1 MPQQLK
7 MNFTN
12 SEVRNPLNV
21 NLMGS
26 RSLPNLKTT
35 NIVNYQHNYLT
46 SFNRLDFRHWGIPLF
61 SNKNEANGEIIYN
74 AIYLSSNQK
83 KFRDLSLYKLVEKYQ
98 ELNISEKNKINSFLA
113 NER

>member
-1 MPQQLK
+1 MRKIISINL
-7 MNFTN
+7 FISILLLSLVFSYN
-12 SEVRNPLNV
+12 SNLPNKLNV
-21 NLMGS
+21 N
-26 RSLPNLKTT
+26 

-61 SNKNEANGEIIYN
+61 SNKNEVNGEIIYN

-98 ELNISEKNKINSFLA
+98 ELNISEKNTINNFLA

>member
-1 MPQQLK
+1 MRKIISINLLISILLLSLV
-7 MNFTN
+7 FSYN
-12 SEVRNPLNV
+12 SNLPNKLNV
-21 NLMGS
+21 N
-26 RSLPNLKTT
+26 

-61 SNKNEANGEIIYN
+61 SNKNEANGEIIFN

-98 ELNISEKNKINSFLA
+98 ELNISEKNTINNFLA

>member
-1 MPQQLK
+1 MRKIISINL
-7 MNFTN
+7 FISILLLSLVFSYN
-12 SEVRNPLNV
+12 SNLPNKLNV
-21 NLMGS
+21 N
-26 RSLPNLKTT
+26 

-61 SNKNEANGEIIYN
+61 SNKNEANGEIIFN

-98 ELNISEKNKINSFLA
+98 ELNISEKNKINNFLA

>member
-1 MPQQLK
+1 MRKIISINL
-7 MNFTN
+7 FISILLLSLVFSYN
-12 SEVRNPLNV
+12 SNLPNKLNV
-21 NLMGS
+21 N
-26 RSLPNLKTT
+26 

-61 SNKNEANGEIIYN
+61 SNKNEANGEIIFN

-98 ELNISEKNKINSFLA
+98 ELNISEKNTINNFVA

>member
-1 MPQQLK
+1 MRKIISINL
-7 MNFTN
+7 FVSILLLSLLFSLN
-12 SEVRNPLNV
+12 SNLPNKLNV
-21 NLMGS
+21 N
-26 RSLPNLKTT
+26 

-46 SFNRLDFRHWGIPLF
+46 NFNRLDFRHWGIPLF
-61 SNKNEANGEIIYN
+61 SNNSEVNGEIIYN
-74 AIYLSSNQK
+74 TIYLSSNQK

>member
-1 MPQQLK
+1 MRKIFSINL
-7 MNFTN
+7 FISILLLSLVFSYN
-12 SEVRNPLNV
+12 SN
-21 NLMGS
+21 
-26 RSLPNLKTT
+26 LPNKLNLN

-61 SNKNEANGEIIYN
+61 SNKNEANGEIIFN

-98 ELNISEKNKINSFLA
+98 ELNISEKNTINNFLA

>member
-1 MPQQLK
+1 MRKIISINL
-7 MNFTN
+7 FISILLLSLVFSYN
-12 SEVRNPLNV
+12 SNLPNKLNV
-21 NLMGS
+21 N
-26 RSLPNLKTT
+26 

-46 SFNRLDFRHWGIPLF
+46 RFNRLDFRHWGIPLF
-61 SNKNEANGEIIYN
+61 SNKNEANGEIIFN

-98 ELNISEKNKINSFLA
+98 ELNISEKNTINNFVA

>member
-1 MPQQLK
+1 MRKIISINL
-7 MNFTN
+7 FISILLLSLVFSYN
-12 SEVRNPLNV
+12 SNLPNKLNV
-21 NLMGS
+21 NS
-26 RSLPNLKTT
+26 
-35 NIVNYQHNYLT
+35 IVNYQHNYLT

-61 SNKNEANGEIIYN
+61 SNKNEANGEIIFN

-98 ELNISEKNKINSFLA
+98 ELNISEKNTINNFLA

>member
-1 MPQQLK
+1 MRKIISINL
-7 MNFTN
+7 FISILLLSLVFSYN
-12 SEVRNPLNV
+12 SNLPNKLNV
-21 NLMGS
+21 N
-26 RSLPNLKTT
+26 

-46 SFNRLDFRHWGIPLF
+46 SLNRLDFRHWGIPLF

-98 ELNISEKNKINSFLA
+98 ELNISEKNTINNFLA

>member
-1 MPQQLK
+1 MRKIISINL
-7 MNFTN
+7 FISILLLSLVLSHN
-12 SEVRNPLNV
+12 SNLPNKLNV
-21 NLMGS
+21 N
-26 RSLPNLKTT
+26 

-98 ELNISEKNKINSFLA
+98 ELNISEKNTINNFLA

>member
-1 MPQQLK
+1 MRKIISINL
-7 MNFTN
+7 FISILLLSLVFSYN
-12 SEVRNPLNV
+12 SNLPNKLNV
-21 NLMGS
+21 N
-26 RSLPNLKTT
+26 

-61 SNKNEANGEIIYN
+61 SNKNEANGEIIFN

-83 KFRDLSLYKLVEKYQ
+83 KFRDLSLYKLAEKYQ
-98 ELNISEKNKINSFLA
+98 ELNISEKNTINNFVA

>member
-1 MPQQLK
+1 MRKIISINL
-7 MNFTN
+7 FISILLLSLVFSLN
-12 SEVRNPLNV
+12 SNLPIKFNV
-21 NLMGS
+21 
-26 RSLPNLKTT
+26 K
-35 NIVNYQHNYLT
+35 NIVNYQHNYIT
-46 SFNRLDFRHWGIPLF
+46 NFNRLDFRHWGIPLF

-98 ELNISEKNKINSFLA
+98 ELNISEKNKINNFLA

>member
-1 MPQQLK
+1 MRKIISINL
-7 MNFTN
+7 FISILLLSLVFSYN
-12 SEVRNPLNV
+12 SNLPNKLNV
-21 NLMGS
+21 N
-26 RSLPNLKTT
+26 

-61 SNKNEANGEIIYN
+61 SNKNEANGEIIFN

-98 ELNISEKNKINSFLA
+98 ELNISEKNTINNFLA

>member
-1 MPQQLK
+1 MRKIISINL
-7 MNFTN
+7 FISTLLLSLVFSYN
-12 SEVRNPLNV
+12 SN
-21 NLMGS
+21 
-26 RSLPNLKTT
+26 LPNKLNLN

-98 ELNISEKNKINSFLA
+98 ELNISEKNKIDNFLA

>member
-1 MPQQLK
+1 MRKIISINL
-7 MNFTN
+7 FVSILLLSLLFSLN
-12 SEVRNPLNV
+12 SNLPNKLNV
-21 NLMGS
+21 N
-26 RSLPNLKTT
+26 

-46 SFNRLDFRHWGIPLF
+46 NFNRLDFRHWGIPLF
-61 SNKNEANGEIIYN
+61 SNKNEVNGEIIYN

-83 KFRDLSLYKLVEKYQ
+83 KFRDLSQYKLVEKYQ

>member
-1 MPQQLK
+1 MRKIISINL
-7 MNFTN
+7 FISILLLSLVFSYN
-12 SEVRNPLNV
+12 SNLPNKLNV
-21 NLMGS
+21 NG
-26 RSLPNLKTT
+26 
-35 NIVNYQHNYLT
+35 IVNYQHNYLT

-61 SNKNEANGEIIYN
+61 SNKNEVNGEIIFN

-98 ELNISEKNKINSFLA
+98 ELNISEKNTINNFVA

>member
-1 MPQQLK
+1 MRKIISINL
-7 MNFTN
+7 FISILLLSLVFSYN
-12 SEVRNPLNV
+12 SNLPNKLNV
-21 NLMGS
+21 N
-26 RSLPNLKTT
+26 

-98 ELNISEKNKINSFLA
+98 ELNISEKNTINNFLA

>member
-1 MPQQLK
+1 MRKIISINL
-7 MNFTN
+7 FISILLLSLVFSYN
-12 SEVRNPLNV
+12 SNLPNKLNV
-21 NLMGS
+21 N
-26 RSLPNLKTT
+26 

-98 ELNISEKNKINSFLA
+98 ELNISEKNKINNFLA

>member
-1 MPQQLK
+1 MRKIISINL
-7 MNFTN
+7 FISILLLSLVFSYN
-12 SEVRNPLNV
+12 SNLPNKLNV
-21 NLMGS
+21 NS
-26 RSLPNLKTT
+26 
-35 NIVNYQHNYLT
+35 IVNYQHNYLT

-61 SNKNEANGEIIYN
+61 SNKNEASGEIIFN

-98 ELNISEKNKINSFLA
+98 ELNISEKNTINNFLA

>member
-1 MPQQLK
+1 MRKIISINL
-7 MNFTN
+7 FISILLLSLVLSHN
-12 SEVRNPLNV
+12 SNLPNKLNV
-21 NLMGS
+21 N
-26 RSLPNLKTT
+26 

-61 SNKNEANGEIIYN
+61 SNKNEANGEIIFN

-98 ELNISEKNKINSFLA
+98 ELNISEKNTINNFLA